1 VNHAEAANPCKVIGI
16 VADAAVAEATLYG
29 ADLGAFLA
37 REVEVE

>member
-1 VNHAEAANPCKVIGI
+1 MQSHRELAG
-16 VADAAVAEATLYG
+16 AAVAEATLCG